1 MNLSIVI
8 PVFNE
13 EARLSQAVEAFNAF
27 LPGLNLDTQ
36 VIFVDDGS
44 TDRTAEMLSAT
55 PARFAIDLISY
66 RPNRGKG
73 FALRQ
78 GILKASGDYVL
89 FLDVDMSTP
98 LAELAKFRE
107 AMDRR
112 VPVII
117 GSRRAAGSRVLK
129 SQSTLRRKLGE
140 GFSFLSSLLLVPGIT
155 DFTCGFKMFRRDAAR
170 RIFGVQQIER
180 WGFDAEILFLA
191 RRYGYAI
198 QEIPV
203 SWTNDERTK
212 VRLLKDV
219 ARSFTD
225 LLRIRFNAL
234 FRKY

>member
-8 PVFNE
+8 PVYNE
-13 EARLSQAVEAFNAF
+13 EDRIAKAVEALNAF
-27 LPGLNLDTQ
+27 LPGLDLKAE

-44 TDRTAEMLSAT
+44 TDRTAETLSTT
-55 PARFAIDLISY
+55 PARFAFDLLSY

-73 FALRQ
+73 YALKR
-78 GILKASGDYVL
+78 GILKASGEYVL

-107 AMDRR
+107 AMRRR

-117 GSRRAAGSRVLK
+117 GSRKTAGSRVLK
-129 SQSTLRRKLGE
+129 QQSTLRRKLGE
-140 GFSFLSSLLLVPGIT
+140 GFSLLSNLLLVPGIT
-155 DFTCGFKMFRRDAAR
+155 DFTCGFKIFRRDAAR
-170 RIFGVQQIER
+170 RIFNAQRIER
-180 WGFDAEILFLA
+180 WGFDTEILFLA

-203 SWTNDERTK
+203 FWINDERTK

-219 ARSFTD
+219 ARSFID
-225 LLRIRFNAL
+225 LVRIRFNAL

>member
-13 EARLSQAVEAFNAF
+13 EARLSRAVEAFNAF
-27 LPGLNLDTQ
+27 LPGLGLDTE

-44 TDRTAEMLSAT
+44 TDRTAEMLSAA
-55 PARFAIDLISY
+55 PACFAFDLLSY

-73 FALRQ
+73 YALKQ

-117 GSRRAAGSRVLK
+117 GSRKTAGSRVLK
-129 SQSTLRRKLGE
+129 SQSLLRRKLGE
-140 GFSFLSSLLLVPGIT
+140 GFSFLSSLLLVPGIA

-170 RIFGVQQIER
+170 RIFGAQRIER

-203 SWTNDERTK
+203 FWINDERTK

-219 ARSFTD
+219 ARSFID
-225 LLRIRFNAL
+225 LVRIRLNAL

>member
-13 EARLSQAVEAFNAF
+13 EARLAQAVEAFNAF
-27 LPGLNLDTQ
+27 LPGLDLDTQ

-117 GSRRAAGSRVLK
+117 GSRRAVGSRVLK

-140 GFSFLSSLLLVPGIT
+140 GFSFLSSLLLVRGIT

-170 RIFGVQQIER
+170 RIFGAQQIER

-191 RRYGYAI
+191 RRCGYAI

>member
-13 EARLSQAVEAFNAF
+13 EARLPRAVEAFNAF
-27 LPGLNLDTQ
+27 LPGLGLDTE

-44 TDRTAEMLSAT
+44 TDRTAEMLAAA
-55 PARFAIDLISY
+55 PARFAYRLISY

-73 FALRQ
+73 FALKQ
-78 GILKASGDYVL
+78 GILKARGDYVL

-107 AMDRR
+107 AMNRG
-112 VPVII
+112 VLVII
-117 GSRRAAGSRVLK
+117 GSRKAKGSRVLRH
-129 SQSTLRRKLGE
+129 QSPLRRKLGE
-140 GFSFLSSLLLVPGIT
+140 GYSFLSNLLLVPGIA
-155 DFTCGFKMFRRDAAR
+155 DFTCGFKIFRRDAAR
-170 RIFGVQQIER
+170 RIFGAQRIER
-180 WGFDAEILFLA
+180 WGFDTEILFLA

-203 SWTNDERTK
+203 SWVNDERTK

-225 LLRIRFNAL
+225 LLRIRLNAL